1 MIMGHGLC
9 ALAGHH
15 FFRRCTGYGGAD
27 LLEKRIRIALVD
39 FSVDGHH
46 AEYATRLE
54 HELQTEGV
62 ETVAVGSP
70 EFVRVMDPSGTSL
83 LRGVVTLDMN
93 PARHSLLGN
102 IVIRIMCLC
111 KVAAIARKY
120 RCDVVHLLSIDG
132 YVLPVV
138 VAMPFFRNIGIC
150 GTLHQAAPSKVKT
163 DFQHRVGQK
172 LTPICVRRLAR
183 SGGILVCHS
192 VRQARALRQQGGKVL
207 YAPFPSLCSRLEPG
221 EAGLLRGTIRGSL
234 GMENSDRLLL
244 LFGPTS
250 KYKGIRTAL
259 EALGLLPE
267 QYHLLLAGPETEV
280 RRQDIMEWSVM
291 LGVSSRLHLHLSFI
305 PQTEVE
311 GYFVASDVVLVPYSE
326 DFRGQSGPL
335 IIAAALGIPVVA
347 SRAEVLADTIAE
359 YDIGKTFDPGNAR
372 DCARQITSVSGHRLS
387 EATTQRFV
395 SVHDIHVYA
404 KTVQVAYK
412 CTERDRSGH

>member
-15 FFRRCTGYGGAD
+15 FFRRCKGYGGAD
-27 LLEKRIRIALVD
+27 LLEKRIRVALVD

-102 IVIRIMCLC
+102 IVIRIMCLR
-111 KVAAIARKY
+111 KVAAIARRY

-150 GTLHQAAPSKVKT
+150 GTLHAAAPTKVKT

-172 LTPICVRRLAR
+172 LTSICVRRFAR
-183 SGGILVCHS
+183 SGGVLMCHS
-192 VRQARALRQQGGKVL
+192 MRHASALRQQGGTVL
-207 YAPFPSLCSRLEPG
+207 YVPFPSLCSRSEPG
-221 EAGLLRGTIRGSL
+221 EAELLRGAIRGSL
-234 GMENSDRLLL
+234 GIRNSDRLLL

-250 KYKGIRTAL
+250 RYKGIRTAL
-259 EALGLLPE
+259 EVLSLLPE
-267 QYHLLLAGPETEV
+267 QYHLLLAGQETEV
-280 RRQDIMEWSVM
+280 RRDDIMERSTI
-291 LGVSSRLHLHLSFI
+291 LGVSSRLHLHLSFV

-311 GYFVASDVVLVPYSE
+311 GYFVASDVVLIPYSE

-347 SRAEVLADTIAE
+347 SRVEVLADTIAE
-359 YDIGKTFDPGNAR
+359 YDIGKTFNPGDAQ
-372 DCARQITSVSGHRLS
+372 DCVRQIISVSGNRLS
-387 EATTQRFV
+387 EATTQHFV
-395 SVHDIHVYA
+395 SVRDIHVYA

-412 CTERDRSGH
+412 CAERDRSRH